1 MKKLFL
7 FSLLTLATGQVSA
20 FTINDN
26 RTSIIEDEARKDD
39 MRKQIGLDYSMP
51 DFNTSS
57 INGKVIGMHLA
68 EMLDLLVE
76 NYKDYTYNPLLARLL
91 NEQEPSLQYAFIEKL
106 KIQNISKSG
115 NEIGIKIKLT
125 IKPNSLGITNS
136 VIIMKFVD
144 GISESSSANDL
155 FWMLSRHATNK

>member
-1 MKKLFL
+1 MLL
-7 FSLLTLATGQVSA
+7 LLTLATGQVSA
-20 FTINDN
+20 FTINGN
-26 RTSIIEDEARKDD
+26 RTSIIEDETRKDD

-51 DFNTSS
+51 DFSTSS

-115 NEIGIKIKLT
+115 NEIGIKIKLN
-125 IKPNSLGITNS
+125 IKPNSLGIKSS
-136 VIIMKFVD
+136 VILMKFVD

-155 FWMLSRHATNK
+155 FRMLSRYTTSK

>member
-1 MKKLFL
+1 ML
-7 FSLLTLATGQVSA
+7 LLTLATGQVSA

-26 RTSIIEDEARKDD
+26 PTSIIEDETRKDD

-51 DFNTSS
+51 DFSTSS
-57 INGKVIGMHLA
+57 INGKVIGMRLA
-68 EMLDLLVE
+68 EMLDLLVK
-76 NYKDYTYNPLLARLL
+76 NYKDYTFNPLLARLL

-115 NEIGIKIKLT
+115 NEISIKIKLT

-136 VIIMKFVD
+136 VILMRFVD
-144 GISESSSANDL
+144 GISESSRANDL
-155 FWMLSRHATNK
+155 FCMLGRYATEK

>member
-1 MKKLFL
+1 MLL
-7 FSLLTLATGQVSA
+7 LLTLATGQVSA

-26 RTSIIEDEARKDD
+26 RTSIIEDETRKDD

-51 DFNTSS
+51 DFSTSS

-115 NEIGIKIKLT
+115 NEIGIKIKLN
-125 IKPNSLGITNS
+125 IKPNSLGIKSS
-136 VIIMKFVD
+136 VILMKFVD

-155 FWMLSRHATNK
+155 FRMLSRYTTSK

>member
-1 MKKLFL
+1 ML
-7 FSLLTLATGQVSA
+7 LLTLATGQVSA

-26 RTSIIEDEARKDD
+26 PTSIIEDETRKDD

-51 DFNTSS
+51 DFSTSS
-57 INGKVIGMHLA
+57 INGKVIGMRLA

-76 NYKDYTYNPLLARLL
+76 NYKDYTFNPLLARLL

-115 NEIGIKIKLT
+115 NEITIKIKLT

-136 VIIMKFVD
+136 VILMRFVD
-144 GISESSSANDL
+144 GISESSRANDL
-155 FWMLSRHATNK
+155 FCMLGRYATEK

>member
-1 MKKLFL
+1 MLL
-7 FSLLTLATGQVSA
+7 LLTLATGQVSA

-26 RTSIIEDEARKDD
+26 RTSIIEDETRKDD

-51 DFNTSS
+51 DFSTSS

-115 NEIGIKIKLT
+115 NEMSIKIKLT
-125 IKPNSLGITNS
+125 IKPNSLGIKSS
-136 VIIMKFVD
+136 VILMKFVD

-155 FWMLSRHATNK
+155 FRMLSRYTTSK

>member
-1 MKKLFL
+1 MLL
-7 FSLLTLATGQVSA
+7 LLTLATGQVSA

-26 RTSIIEDEARKDD
+26 RTSIIEDETRKDD

-51 DFNTSS
+51 DFSTSS

-115 NEIGIKIKLT
+115 NEIGIKIKLN
-125 IKPNSLGITNS
+125 IKPNSLGIKSS
-136 VIIMKFVD
+136 VILMKFVD

-155 FWMLSRHATNK
+155 FCMLSRYTTSK

>member
-1 MKKLFL
+1 MKQLFL
-7 FSLLTLATGQVSA
+7 MLLLTLATGQVSA

-26 RTSIIEDEARKDD
+26 PTSIIEDETRKDD

-51 DFNTSS
+51 DFSTSS
-57 INGKVIGMHLA
+57 INGKVIGMRLA

-76 NYKDYTYNPLLARLL
+76 NYKDYTFNPLLARLL

-115 NEIGIKIKLT
+115 NEISIKIKLT

-136 VIIMKFVD
+136 VILMKFVD

-155 FWMLSRHATNK
+155 FCMLGRYATEK

>member
-1 MKKLFL
+1 MLL
-7 FSLLTLATGQVSA
+7 LLTLATGQVSA

-26 RTSIIEDEARKDD
+26 RTSIIEDETRKDD

-51 DFNTSS
+51 DFSTSS

-115 NEIGIKIKLT
+115 NEMSIKIKLT

-155 FWMLSRHATNK
+155 FRMLSRYTTSK

>member
-1 MKKLFL
+1 MLL
-7 FSLLTLATGQVSA
+7 LLTLATGQVSA

-26 RTSIIEDEARKDD
+26 RTSIIEDEARKDG

-115 NEIGIKIKLT
+115 NEIGIKIKLN
-125 IKPNSLGITNS
+125 IKPNSLGIKSS
-136 VIIMKFVD
+136 VILMKFVD

-155 FWMLSRHATNK
+155 FRMLSRYTTSK